1 MGIVNFKD
9 WESAA
14 LFIGGLQREKICVI
28 TLLMDIYEDLKATP
42 RNEGEGLARELAIK
56 KRRLVLLNS

>member
-1 MGIVNFKD
+1 MGVVNFKD

-42 RNEGEGLARELAIK
+42 RNEGEGLARELAI
-56 KRRLVLLNS
+56 